1 MKFINVNY
9 SFVLLLKYNTIVKY
23 ISSTLFIQKP
33 GYINT
38 SRDANLI
45 LIQIYTT
52 EDGYQL

>member
-52 EDGYQL
+52 EDGY